1 MYVLFL
7 RLHYEITLEPPTTA
21 PTPLSMSCQYSQF
34 GASPNGPP
42 SPSDGISM
50 KVGIAGGGG
59 GGAGSGGF
67 FGSTPPHGMHGLP
80 QPPRQKGRPRKR
92 KPKDIESM
100 TSNLGESSSS
110 VF

>member
-1 MYVLFL
+1 
-7 RLHYEITLEPPTTA
+7 
-21 PTPLSMSCQYSQF
+21 MSCQYSQF

-59 GGAGSGGF
+59 GSAGGGGF
-67 FGSTPPHGMHGLP
+67 FGSTPPHGLHGLP

-100 TSNLGESSSS
+100 TSNLGESSSR